1 MFLAVECLNMSGKA
15 AGSGVSAGGSFAE
28 MSPAEHI
35 KALLG
40 CFSEKKPWLDRSMLL
55 NEPSSLE

>member
-1 MFLAVECLNMSGKA
+1 MSGKA